1 MKNRIKSFSNNL
13 FIQGSFLF
21 TVSNLIISLL
31 NYFFNFLVGRALGP
45 SGYGEITAFFSYTAL
60 FSIPFTIISTLIIQ
74 KIGSKET
81 NHHAYVKS
89 LELWFIKKIKKW
101 WYLSLLL
108 IILAPI
114 MPRITNVSGVTG
126 YLIIVVAILSPFS
139 VFYSSAL
146 QGLKLFLISVV
157 ISIFTGFIKFTGAL
171 LVSLKIDGLL
181 TVLLFLTISS
191 IFNLVAVIL
200 SFRKYVKSIKAE
212 AKIEKGIKEAV
223 DKYFFLTSISVFS
236 ITLLANFDIIF
247 VKKFFLPGDAGFFAA
262 WSLFAKIIFY
272 LVGPF
277 VSLSFIFF
285 SSKKNTKQQDKILI
299 GTLLAL
305 VIVGSICFAVYTFFP
320 VVVEIIFGNK
330 FKYIIQYLP
339 MAAIFGVF
347 YSVINLFNNYFL
359 AKKSLF
365 TLILPLSFPIYIC
378 ILFVSRGSLVKII
391 NTDIFFGFAVSII
404 YLIAY
409 IFQKKFNR
417 SFIISP

>member
-81 NHHAYVKS
+81 NHYAYAKS

-212 AKIEKGIKEAV
+212 AKIEKGIKYFSMGRIMWFTNLETTKRHEELTLYKKYTPKEYPEYDEYDAIEVSRVYEIPMDYNGAMGVPITFV
-223 DKYFFLTSISVFS
+223 DKY
-236 ITLLANFDIIF
+236 N
-247 VKKFFLPGDAGFFAA
+247 PGQF
-262 WSLFAKIIFY
+262 KIIGIDRYVEDNPIYGKRFTINNNELY
-272 LVGPF
+272 AR
-277 VSLSFIFF
+277 
-285 SSKKNTKQQDKILI
+285 ILI
-299 GTLLAL
+299 KRKN
-305 VIVGSICFAVYTFFP
+305 
-320 VVVEIIFGNK
+320 ENE
-330 FKYIIQYLP
+330 
-339 MAAIFGVF
+339 
-347 YSVINLFNNYFL
+347 N
-359 AKKSLF
+359 
-365 TLILPLSFPIYIC
+365 
-378 ILFVSRGSLVKII
+378 
-391 NTDIFFGFAVSII
+391 
-404 YLIAY
+404 
-409 IFQKKFNR
+409 
-417 SFIISP
+417 